1 MMDLLQTPLAI
12 VDLETTGKEIS
23 TRSDIDAAK
32 PLGLTTY
39 QTSAAYKN
47 ITLRKL

>member
-1 MMDLLQTPLAI
+1 MAEALAANTPEALTRQWLA
-12 VDLETTGKEIS
+12 
-23 TRSDIDAAK
+23 DIDAAK
-32 PLGLTTY
+32 PLGLSTY